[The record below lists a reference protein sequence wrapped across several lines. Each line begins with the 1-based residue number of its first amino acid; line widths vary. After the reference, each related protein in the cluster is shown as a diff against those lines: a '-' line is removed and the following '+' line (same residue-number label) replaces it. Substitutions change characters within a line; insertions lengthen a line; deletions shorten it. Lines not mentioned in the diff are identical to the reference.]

1 MPSTTTT
8 AALLILPLP
17 LSTLI
22 FANNVRV
29 MLFATPLSLLLNRTL
44 HLTPAAVNAFYATM
58 FVPSAFEAVY
68 ALLSD
73 RLPWRGER
81 RRPYFVALV
90 QALSTLFLARG
101 QDAAHCARQRG
112 RPQRGGCEWLRGGR
126 RSGHAERRVGR
137 RGERV
142 GLRWGGNL
150 VATLLGVLDDPRA
163 VLTASCAC
171 PLAAVAE
178 GA

>member
-68 ALLSD
+68 ALVSD

-81 RRPYFVALV
+81 RRPYFVALALV
-90 QALSTLFLARG
+90 QALSTLFLARANTRHSALVSAVVLS
-101 QDAAHCARQRG
+101 AANSATAAVANGCVADVARGTQSG
-112 RPQRGGCEWLRGGR
+112 VSGGAASALE
-126 RSGHAERRVGR
+126 A
-137 RGERV
+137 
-142 GLRWGGNL
+142 LRWGGNL
-150 VATLLGVLDDPRA
+150 VARCL
-163 VLTASCAC
+163 AC
-171 PLAAVAE
+171 WMTRVRC
-178 GA
+178 

>member
-68 ALLSD
+68 ALVSD

-90 QALSTLFLARG
+90 QALSTLFLARAKTRHSALVSAVVLS
-101 QDAAHCARQRG
+101 AANSATAAVANGCVADVARGTQSG
-112 RPQRGGCEWLRGGR
+112 VSGGAASALE
-126 RSGHAERRVGR
+126 A
-137 RGERV
+137 
-142 GLRWGGNL
+142 LRWGGRN
-150 VATLLGVLDDPRA
+150 GPCRRA
-163 VLTASCAC
+163 AWRV
-171 PLAAVAE
+171 
-178 GA
+178 G